1 MSAPVFAPEL
11 SREDATSSSRW
22 MVVIYNNDTTTF
34 DEVIFVL
41 MAATSCDQ
49 AEASIEAWEAHT
61 YGKAPVHFAS
71 KDECA
76 RAAEMIELVG
86 IKTEV
91 CPEWND

>member
-1 MSAPVFAPEL
+1 M
-11 SREDATSSSRW
+11 
-22 MVVIYNNDTTTF
+22 IYNNDTNSL
-34 DEVIFVL
+34 DEVVFVL
-41 MAATSCDQ
+41 MAATGCDH
-49 AEASIEAWEAHT
+49 AEAEIETWEAHT

-71 KDECA
+71 KEECS